1 MKILSK
7 MYMAIVAILMLT
19 SCGSTKPTTVESKVE
34 KTRSV
39 EGDKVVVETTE
50 LQGVEMIE
58 TLSEDG
64 TKMVKRPYRWFAGIG
79 KADDK
84 QTAIEIAEHE
94 ARANVSRSIETMVM
108 ATAEKGTLVN
118 NQQVQEALTAH
129 WKQVSSSILN
139 GCEPVGAVKVEYNKN
154 TNIYTATA
162 KIGMRGD
169 RYQQLLDQA
178 GSYNPANLNGK
189 DLDQF
194 IDTNQTIINAAK
206 AE

>member
-58 TLSEDG
+58 TLNEDG

-139 GCEPVGAVKVEYNKN
+139 GCEPVGVVKVEYNKN
-154 TNIYTATA
+154 TNMYTATA

-178 GSYNPANLNGK
+178 GSYKPANLNGK

>member
-1 MKILSK
+1 MKKLSK
-7 MYMAIVAILMLT
+7 MYMAIVAILVLA
-19 SCGSTKPTTVESKVE
+19 SCGSSKSTVVESKVE

-154 TNIYTATA
+154 TNMYTATA

-178 GSYNPANLNGK
+178 GSYKPANLNGK

-194 IDTNQTIINAAK
+194 IDTNQAIINAAK

>member
-1 MKILSK
+1 MKKLSK
-7 MYMAIVAILMLT
+7 MYMAIVAILVLA
-19 SCGSTKPTTVESKVE
+19 SCGSSKSTVVESKVE

-154 TNIYTATA
+154 TNMYTATA

-178 GSYNPANLNGK
+178 GCYKAANLNGK

-194 IDTNQTIINAAK
+194 IDTNQAIINAAK